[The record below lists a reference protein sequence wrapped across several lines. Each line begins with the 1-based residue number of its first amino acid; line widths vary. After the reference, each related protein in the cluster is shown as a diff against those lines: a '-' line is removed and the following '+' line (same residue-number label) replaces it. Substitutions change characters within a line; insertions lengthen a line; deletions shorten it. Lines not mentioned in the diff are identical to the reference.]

1 MPLSDFFR
9 INLPYGIKRNSQNQ
23 WFAFN
28 REYVPIGYN
37 TKILGKDIFMNDSYT
52 ETPIYTEY
60 KGLTDDKLLKIAGKE
75 EAVNRDSK
83 GKINCIFLYNDRTNP
98 QSAPQYWNDYLEK
111 IKLLSTL
118 MKK

>member
-9 INLPYGIKRNSQNQ
+9 INLPYGIKKNSKNQ

-28 REYVPIGYN
+28 REYVPIGWN
-37 TKILGKDIFMNDSYT
+37 TRVAKDIFSDDSYS

-60 KGLTDDKLLKIAGKE
+60 KALTDAKLLKIAGNE
-75 EAVNRDSK
+75 DAVRRDSEE
-83 GKINCIFLYNDRTNP
+83 KINCIFLYNDKTNP
-98 QSAPQYWNDYLEK
+98 QSAPQYWDDYLAK

-118 MKK
+118 EKK